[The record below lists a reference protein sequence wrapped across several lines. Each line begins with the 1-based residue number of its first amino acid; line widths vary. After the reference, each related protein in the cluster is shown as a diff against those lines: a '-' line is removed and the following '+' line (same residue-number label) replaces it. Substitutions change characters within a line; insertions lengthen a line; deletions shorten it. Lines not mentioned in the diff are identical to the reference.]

1 MTPSERLLAQS
12 LRRPSAPR
20 VLTNALIARLLPDIP
35 TRTQARAIKACA
47 ACGGLVEVRAGRWLN
62 GWTTPPVA
70 PEEAVPWLF
79 PGGVVS
85 LQRALGQLGIA
96 NNPSHLITVVVPHGP
111 QMPSTPSGR
120 VETPIGVFQVHRL
133 RMRVVLAGTTADRLL
148 APPSRRPVP
157 GAVFYA
163 TGEKAL
169 VDWVALAHT
178 PRSGLTLPS
187 VTDIDITGLDAK
199 RVRRLAQAAGLAE
212 RVQEWWARAEE
223 AQAQDWEER
232 DDRPAF

>member
-1 MTPSERLLAQS
+1 MTPSERLLAKA
-12 LRRPSAPR
+12 LRRPDAPR

-35 TRTQARAIKACA
+35 ARTQARAIKACA
-47 ACGGLVEVRAGRWLN
+47 ACGGLVEVRAGLWLN

-133 RMRVVLAGTTADRLL
+133 RMGVATAGAEADRLL
-148 APPSRRPVP
+148 APSRRPVP
-157 GAVFYA
+157 GAVLYA
-163 TGEKAL
+163 TPEKAL

-178 PRSGLTLPS
+178 PRSGLALPS

-223 AQAQDWEER
+223 AQTQDWEER